1 MAERTEG
8 IGAEDEVEGFREV
21 GLGRRDVICVRGSC
35 RFLDR
40 ASFRLL
46 VRMDDIRHEQCLTAM
61 RLDRRETTGSVVSGR
76 TCPELVVP
84 LLAPRLPYPR
94 IAADL
99 DQSTTAWYPD
109 LSVGDTPWIDQTL
122 DLSSSLPVQ
131 PWKAPPDF
139 AIISACFS

>member
-1 MAERTEG
+1 M
-8 IGAEDEVEGFREV
+8 DEMRHGQRITKLR
-21 GLGRRDVICVRGSC
+21 LGMRG
-35 RFLDR
+35 
-40 ASFRLL
+40 
-46 VRMDDIRHEQCLTAM
+46 TA
-61 RLDRRETTGSVVSGR
+61 GSVENGR